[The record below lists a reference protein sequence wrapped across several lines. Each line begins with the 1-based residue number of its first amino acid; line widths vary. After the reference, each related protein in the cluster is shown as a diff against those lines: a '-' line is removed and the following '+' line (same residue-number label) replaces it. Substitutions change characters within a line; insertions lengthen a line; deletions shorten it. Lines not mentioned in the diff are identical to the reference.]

1 MRGGVPVMKVYFL
14 SVEYIVDNRRWCS
27 SHSVLGFG
35 FRDLE
40 EFVSFNELWSFSD
53 IEMGDLTNIFN
64 DDGEGRVIER
74 IVTKMQH
81 LIQVIVKHN

>member
-1 MRGGVPVMKVYFL
+1 VVFL
-14 SVEYIVDNRRWCS
+14 
-27 SHSVLGFG
+27 SVLGFG

-74 IVTKMQH
+74 IVTI
-81 LIQVIVKHN
+81 LILNATLKYKFFCKA